1 MLRCR
6 IVYLIALVGAV
17 LFFIF
22 FNGYLSFFVLVFALL
37 LPLLSLLLSLPG
49 MCGVRAH
56 VELPLAA
63 VPRNNPF
70 PIQLVVENRTFF
82 PMARTRLRLRYSNPF
97 SGDETTET
105 AFLPA
110 LHGKQRVDREGIS
123 QHCGK
128 LIIVLEEIRCYDFL
142 GLFTC
147 RHKTSSPNELFIL
160 PDLEPLELPLEP
172 SAAPDPES
180 DTFSKVKPGDD
191 PSEIF
196 DVRPYREGDRL
207 RSIHWK
213 LSSRTGELMVKEFS
227 LPVCSSA
234 LVTMDLFGDIY
245 ALDLVLDKLVAL
257 CQFLLENGLEHD
269 VEWYDPDAVQLRQI
283 HLSGMD
289 DLYVVLNQLLAHPAP
304 KEGLPIPECRARLG
318 DTKEYP
324 YLFYITPQR
333 IEELVSGT
341 VWEETL

>member
-22 FNGYLSFFVLVFALL
+22 FNGYLSFFVLVFAPL

-105 AFLPA
+105 VFLPA

-123 QHCGK
+123 QHCG
-128 LIIVLEEIRCYDFL
+128 
-142 GLFTC
+142 
-147 RHKTSSPNELFIL
+147 
-160 PDLEPLELPLEP
+160 
-172 SAAPDPES
+172 
-180 DTFSKVKPGDD
+180 
-191 PSEIF
+191 
-196 DVRPYREGDRL
+196 
-207 RSIHWK
+207 
-213 LSSRTGELMVKEFS
+213 
-227 LPVCSSA
+227 
-234 LVTMDLFGDIY
+234 
-245 ALDLVLDKLVAL
+245 
-257 CQFLLENGLEHD
+257 
-269 VEWYDPDAVQLRQI
+269 
-283 HLSGMD
+283 
-289 DLYVVLNQLLAHPAP
+289 
-304 KEGLPIPECRARLG
+304 
-318 DTKEYP
+318 
-324 YLFYITPQR
+324 
-333 IEELVSGT
+333 
-341 VWEETL
+341 